1 VKPKAAWPIPPAS
14 CPARPL
20 AHRQRPS
27 FARRRPAV
35 HAPFC
40 SSRQM
45 RPLSAPPPNPAAAR
59 PELGQLLQLRAA
71 GSALPRLRV
80 ARQTP
85 ISAAA
90 PCAKSRCSRPPAMSD
105 IAPRLR
111 CEPPKTL
118 ASRKCRAEN
127 RLGHHNPLL
136 AFGEVIQEPTESAR
150 EVERERGCQWP
161 SSSPHWRPS
170 VLPGGGHV
178 FSPLVATSSP
188 RGVGVR
194 GVSMERRP

>member
-1 VKPKAAWPIPPAS
+1 
-14 CPARPL
+14 
-20 AHRQRPS
+20 
-27 FARRRPAV
+27 
-35 HAPFC
+35 
-40 SSRQM
+40 M

-150 EVERERGCQWP
+150 EVEREGARRDQHPAFVGPQHRSTEVPAANRGHR
-161 SSSPHWRPS
+161 SSRSTSFFRGTQLGAAPQH
-170 VLPGGGHV
+170 
-178 FSPLVATSSP
+178 PLLGSTAAIDN
-188 RGVGVR
+188 
-194 GVSMERRP
+194 